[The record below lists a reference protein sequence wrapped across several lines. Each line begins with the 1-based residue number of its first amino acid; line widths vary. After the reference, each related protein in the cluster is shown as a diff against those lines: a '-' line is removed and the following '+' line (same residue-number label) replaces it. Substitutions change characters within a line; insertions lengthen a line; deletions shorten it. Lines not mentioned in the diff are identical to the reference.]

1 MPSTSQAH
9 FPDEPSPRT
18 RSQEAPSVRPPSS
31 AAASSFPASSW
42 HRVDVVVVGAGLAG
56 LTAARRL
63 VAAGH
68 TVAVLEARD
77 RVGGRTLNHELGD
90 GQVVEAGGQFVGP
103 TQNHVLAL
111 AAELGV
117 GTFPAYDEGAS
128 VYVHGNRATRFSGDI
143 PPDLLALPDIGVSTA
158 RIARLSRQVPLH
170 APWEARQARRWDATT
185 LDSWIRR
192 TTVGPGGL
200 DLLNSFLGSA
210 YGATAADASLL
221 FSLHYV
227 AGMGAEGV
235 PGTLVRGIATRGG
248 AQERRFEG
256 GSQRLSTTMA
266 EQLDGR
272 VVLGSPVRAVEQ
284 DAGTVTVRTDAAV
297 WTCRRVVVAVPPVLA
312 ARIRWSPLL
321 PPEQDALFARLAFG
335 RLAKCEA
342 VYDEPFWRAKGLSGQ
357 GVFRAG
363 STVCS
368 MFDNSP
374 PSGRP
379 GVLMGFLGGRQ
390 WRAWAQRPAH
400 ERRGAVLRAF
410 AQVVGRD
417 ALRPAHYFE
426 QDWAAEEWTRGGP
439 TAIAAP
445 GVLTELGAWRDRP
458 FGRVHWAGAEHS
470 NYWNGYMDG
479 AVRSGT
485 HTAAAVIEQEG

>member
-1 MPSTSQAH
+1 MP
-9 FPDEPSPRT
+9 
-18 RSQEAPSVRPPSS
+18 
-31 AAASSFPASSW
+31 PASSTSSSATSASSSPSYPEASS
-42 HRVDVVVVGAGLAG
+42 HTVDVVVVGAGLAG
-56 LTAARRL
+56 LIAAREL

-68 TVAVLEARD
+68 SVAVLEARD
-77 RVGGRTLNHELGD
+77 RVGGRTLNHDLGD

-111 AAELGV
+111 ADELGIT
-117 GTFPAYDEGAS
+117 TFPSHDEGAS
-128 VYVHGNRATRFSGDI
+128 VYVHGGRATRYTGDI
-143 PPDLLALPDIGVSTA
+143 PPDLLALPGIGIATA
-158 RIARLSRQVPLH
+158 RIARLSRQVPLD
-170 APWEARQARRWDATT
+170 APWEAGHARRWDSVT

-192 TTVGPGGL
+192 TTIGQGGV
-200 DLLNSFLGSA
+200 DLLNTFLGSA

-221 FSLHYV
+221 FSLHYI

-235 PGTLVRGIATRGG
+235 PGSLDRGIATKDG
-248 AQERRFEG
+248 AQERRFTG

-272 VVLGSPVRAVEQ
+272 VALGSPVRAVEQ
-284 DAGTVTVRTDAAV
+284 HARTATVRTDTAA
-297 WTCRRVVVAVPPVLA
+297 WTCRQVIVAVPPVLA
-312 ARIRWSPLL
+312 AQIRWSPLL
-321 PPEQDALFARLAFG
+321 PPQQDALFTRLSFG

-342 VYDEPFWRAKGLSGQ
+342 VYDEPFWRADGLSGQ
-357 GVFRAG
+357 GTFRAG
-363 STVCS
+363 SSVCS

-390 WRAWAQRPAH
+390 WGTWAHWPAH

-410 AQVVGRD
+410 AKVVGPG
-417 ALRPAHYFE
+417 ALRPKAYFE
-426 QDWAAEEWTRGGP
+426 QDWTAEEWTRGGP

-445 GVLTELGAWRDRP
+445 GVLTELGAWRDRR

-470 NYWNGYMDG
+470 DYWNGYMDG
-479 AVRSGT
+479 AVRSGRAA
-485 HTAAAVIEQEG
+485 AAAVIEQEG